1 MSACVLGADYSQHL
15 GFPQQLVPPLGS
27 YPPSCPT
34 NKRYCYSRVAQ
45 EEKIE
50 HRMAA
55 EEVDQSPAEHPSTEG
70 EQHQAHHVVN
80 H

>member
-1 MSACVLGADYSQHL
+1 MVAPATPSSSA
-15 GFPQQLVPPLGS
+15 PQGPEGRRR
-27 YPPSCPT
+27 CH
-34 NKRYCYSRVAQ
+34 SRVAQ
-45 EEKIE
+45 EEKVE
-50 HRMAA
+50 NRMAA